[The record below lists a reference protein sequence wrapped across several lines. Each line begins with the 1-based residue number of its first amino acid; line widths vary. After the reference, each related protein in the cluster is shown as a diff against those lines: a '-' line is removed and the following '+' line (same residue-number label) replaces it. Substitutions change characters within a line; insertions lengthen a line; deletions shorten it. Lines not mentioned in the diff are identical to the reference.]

1 MELHLIESLR
11 SDLIRL
17 AEIENPETPEQAN
30 SILKATQTTNVSLW
44 LDRMLHAQLI
54 TGKSP
59 RKEHPYTTHIKAI
72 CEYGENEGYKIFYNR
87 WKTALKQQENC
98 IVKEATVIGRLVVGL
113 GSESA
118 WENNI
123 ALHRTYGVPYIP
135 GSALKGLAAAYAHKY
150 LQDDQWRKPGT
161 TAEIMSEKYAA
172 AHKVMF
178 GDTTTE
184 GYITFFDA
192 LYVPGSGHNGKALW
206 PDVITVHHPNYYQ
219 KTGTEQTAPADWD
232 DPTPIPFVSA
242 TGQYL
247 IALAGDSNWVKTT
260 LDILALALAD
270 MGVGAKT
277 SSGYGRLIL
286 PNLEVA
292 RQRLQMKKGEEVEVT
307 PAQLELP
314 DSFKLSIKVANTSSL
329 PNMIHQWR
337 NLPEGLRKQ
346 GAEFIIERAH
356 EAYNKKKLVE
366 IKTRDWYKELQDYL
380 NKSASTNHP

>member
-150 LQDDQWRKPGT
+150 LQNDQWRKPGT
-161 TAEIMSEKYAA
+161 KAEIMSEKYAA

-178 GDTTTE
+178 GDTTSE
-184 GYITFFDA
+184 GYVTFFDA
-192 LYVPGSGHNGKALW
+192 LYVPETGHKDEKGNPKALW
-206 PDVITVHHPNYYQ
+206 PDVITVHHPKYYSEEKEKPKEDKKEQ
-219 KTGTEQTAPADWD
+219 KADILPPADWD

-242 TGQYL
+242 TGRYL
-247 IALAGDSNWVKTT
+247 IALAGPDNWVATAFS
-260 LDILALALAD
+260 ILKEALRDL
-270 MGVGAKT
+270 GIGAKT
-277 SSGYGRLIL
+277 SSGYGR
-286 PNLEVA
+286 
-292 RQRLQMKKGEEVEVT
+292 M
-307 PAQLELP
+307 
-314 DSFKLSIKVANTSSL
+314 
-329 PNMIHQWR
+329 
-337 NLPEGLRKQ
+337 
-346 GAEFIIERAH
+346 EFIVTGKVVAISA
-356 EAYNKKKLVE
+356 NKETASIIVNGKPLTKGNEPRPRIHPNISQRISPGNLVNIHLLSDGTWE
-366 IKTRDWYKELQDYL
+366 IYEIV
-380 NKSASTNHP
+380 N

>member
-1 MELHLIESLR
+1 MLILPLEEVMIDSMRDRIATLA
-11 SDLIRL
+11 IRP
-17 AEIENPETPEQAN
+17 NKN
-30 SILKATQTTNVSLW
+30 SHTGLW
-44 LDRMLHAQLI
+44 LDRMLNKQVSKEEKLPKN
-54 TGKSP
+54 T
-59 RKEHPYTTHIKAI
+59 EHPYTTHIQTTCSI
-72 CEYGENEGYKIFYNR
+72 LENSDYETFFTNR
-87 WKTALKQQENC
+87 WLPALPQKNLR
-98 IVKEATVIGRLVVGL
+98 VAKAIGRLVVGL

-123 ALHRTYGVPYIP
+123 TLHRTYGVPYIP

>member
-1 MELHLIESLR
+1 MLILPLEEAMINSMRDRIATLA
-11 SDLIRL
+11 IRP
-17 AEIENPETPEQAN
+17 NKN
-30 SILKATQTTNVSLW
+30 SHTGLW
-44 LDRMLHAQLI
+44 LDRMLNKQVSKEEKLPKN
-54 TGKSP
+54 T
-59 RKEHPYTTHIKAI
+59 EHPYTTHIQTTCSI
-72 CEYGENEGYKIFYNR
+72 LENSDYETFFTNR
-87 WKTALKQQENC
+87 WLPALPQKNLR
-98 IVKEATVIGRLVVGL
+98 VAKAIGRLVVGL

-123 ALHRTYGVPYIP
+123 TLHRTYGVPYIP